1 MRLETW
7 WLFCAVVFVLSATP
21 GPNMLHVLTRSVAVG
36 VRRGTAAMA
45 GCGAAV
51 LTALIASAAGL
62 AAVLTAFPLLF
73 EVIRYAGA
81 AYLAWL
87 GVRAWMERGAAP
99 DETAEGGGSGR
110 VSLAALFRGGYLVGI
125 TNPKLLLFAAAFLPQ
140 FIDPARPQG
149 RQFVILIATFGVI
162 EMFWYGVYGL
172 GGQTLAR
179 WLKGQ
184 KVRTLFNRL
193 TGTLFFGFGLMLVR
207 ARLD

>member
-1 MRLETW
+1 MRWETW
-7 WLFCAVVFVLSATP
+7 WLFSAVVFVLSATP

-51 LTALIASAAGL
+51 LTALVASAAGL
-62 AAVLTAFPLLF
+62 AAVLAAFPLLF

-87 GVRAWMERGAAP
+87 GLRAWMDGKPGPAETATGGAAP
-99 DETAEGGGSGR
+99 

-179 WLKGQ
+179 WLKGRR
-184 KVRTLFNRL
+184 VRRLFNRL
-193 TGTLFFGFGLMLVR
+193 TGTLFFGFGLMLAR